1 MKIRILNVFLPIII
15 VFLIP
20 LTSMAQEEDACLTDE
35 IRGACIEYGN
45 EYGICPEILMSLIIT
60 ESRGQADAV
69 GGRCMGLT
77 QINPKW
83 HDDRMKRLGV
93 TDIFDT
99 HGNIL
104 VATDYLAE
112 LRDTYG
118 EISLALDIYHGDSK
132 AFSNYENGILS
143 DYAREILERSAEM
156 EVERR

>member
-1 MKIRILNVFLPIII
+1 MKRRILTVFLPIII
-15 VFLIP
+15 AFLIP
-20 LTSMAQEEDACLTDE
+20 SVSIAQGNDTCLSDE

-45 EYGICPEILMSLIIT
+45 EYGICPTILMALIET

-69 GGRCMGLT
+69 GGGCMGLA
-77 QINPKW
+77 QVNPKW
-83 HDDRMKRLGV
+83 HADRMKRLGV
-93 TDIFDT
+93 TDIFDV

-118 EISLALDIYHGDSK
+118 EISLVLDIYHGDSK
-132 AFSNYENGILS
+132 AFDNHRDGILS

-156 EVERR
+156 EEE